1 MGLMDNVK
9 KGVQRAKEGAQELAQ
24 TTKLRAEISRLKSQ
38 RRELYSE
45 MGEEIYAMYKR
56 GEPIAGFNTR
66 CDAVDEINRE
76 ISVKEQ
82 EIEALKEE

>member
-9 KGVQRAKEGAQELAQ
+9 KGMQRAKEGAQDLAQ
-24 TTKLRAEISRLKSQ
+24 TTKLKAEISRLKTQ
-38 RRELYSE
+38 RRELYSD
-45 MGEEIYAMYKR
+45 MGEEVFSMYKR

-82 EIEALKEE
+82 EIERLKEE